1 MKNNEL
7 HENLSRNN
15 EGRSILL
22 LYNGQV
28 AEFPLHWHNYV
39 EILYVVQ
46 GEINVTVS
54 DKKYTVS
61 DDQILFIPPRKLH
74 EIHENDQPL
83 TILLQYDPLLVSY
96 ISSLNT
102 IHYMKP
108 RILSLSDLQ
117 DTSLFYKLH
126 DDLMNIH
133 SVYNNGNYAS
143 GDGQP
148 EFFTDARMTMLLI
161 EFLIHF
167 MEYDRMV
174 SQKTSSE
181 LANIPAETIRKM
193 AEARSYISQNCTAEL
208 TLETVADYTGFSKYY
223 FSRIFK
229 NYVGS
234 SFIDYLSDCRI
245 SYAKSLFSN
254 PQMSI
259 TEIAMQSGFGSI
271 ASFNRV
277 FQKQEGCSPSD
288 FRSMHRF

>member
-1 MKNNEL
+1 
-7 HENLSRNN
+7 
-15 EGRSILL
+15 
-22 LYNGQV
+22 
-28 AEFPLHWHNYV
+28 
-39 EILYVVQ
+39 
-46 GEINVTVS
+46 
-54 DKKYTVS
+54 
-61 DDQILFIPPRKLH
+61 
-74 EIHENDQPL
+74 
-83 TILLQYDPLLVSY
+83 
-96 ISSLNT
+96 
-102 IHYMKP
+102 MKP

-277 FQKQEGCSPSD
+277 FQKQEGCSPSE